1 MLLVALLALTV
12 VPIIAVGAWW
22 LSPLLVIPAVLAAPL
37 AGGAG
42 LIGTLLA
49 TAIALAAASGGHVT
63 SAEITAG
70 FVAVVVLAALGA
82 AHTWMAEGRGFARH
96 DVDADADVAPRGGGL
111 VPGAVFDVVADRE
124 CRRAAEDGV
133 PVSLAL
139 VTIPRIVAIT
149 TDHGRAIARALLH
162 VANDGVARV
171 ISPSDLVVDMA
182 DGRFMAL
189 VSGPVGRARE
199 AAERIAVALEAIH
212 VRTPGDVRVTSGAV
226 AIGVATWADGD
237 VGVDDMVSRAESS
250 LELDTR
256 AVPATIGDQITDE
269 FRSVVVADA
278 A

>member
-1 MLLVALLALTV
+1 MLLVVLLALTV

-49 TAIALAAASGGHVT
+49 TAIALAAASGGHMT

-149 TDHGRAIARALLH
+149 TDHGHAIARALLH
-162 VANDGVARV
+162 AANDGVARV

-189 VSGPVGRARE
+189 VSGPDGRARE

-212 VRTPGDVRVTSGAV
+212 VRTPGGVRVASGAV

-256 AVPATIGDQITDE
+256 AVPATIGDQITGE